1 MFEELGVISNLLI
14 LIIAFFA
21 LNQTSNLTIKH
32 SVRIAGAT
40 GLGKA
45 TVGFI
50 LVAFSTSLPE
60 LFVAIFAIMEPE
72 NVGISIG
79 NVLGSN
85 ITNICLV
92 LGIIFVLIAL
102 KYSGNAKFIPAMV
115 KEETRGLHF
124 ALLVASVIPLALL
137 YIGSARQIIGIS
149 LLLVFIYNIYR
160 LSKTRNSIAG
170 PSLEGENNKL
180 KKYILMAVLGS
191 AGVVAS
197 SFFIVETAPYL
208 ATAVGVPKVVIGATI
223 VAIGTSLPE
232 LVTSIDSIKKDH
244 ADLAL
249 GNIVGSCFMN
259 VTLILGV
266 TLVAAPFSVEIAIF
280 SKLIIFS
287 LIANLFLSYFLSNE
301 KIGWQEGAIF
311 LFIYCLFLVTSVSG
325 G

>member
-1 MFEELGVISNLLI
+1 MFEEIGLIGNLLI
-14 LIIAFFA
+14 LIAALFA
-21 LNQTSNLTIKH
+21 LNQASNLTIKH
-32 SVRIAGAT
+32 SVKIAGTT

-85 ITNICLV
+85 IANICLV
-92 LGIIFVLIAL
+92 LGIIFVLIAV
-102 KYSGNAKFIPAMV
+102 KYSDNAKFLPAMV

-137 YIGSARQIIGIS
+137 YVGSARQLIGVS

-160 LSKTRNSIAG
+160 LSKTRNGIKG
-170 PSLEGENNKL
+170 PALEGDKHKL
-180 KKYILMAVLGS
+180 KKYIIMAVLGV
-191 AGVVAS
+191 AGVVTS
-197 SFFIVETAPYL
+197 SYFIVETAPYL
-208 ATAVGVPKVVIGATI
+208 AISAGIPKVVIGATI

-232 LVTSIDSIKKDH
+232 LVTSLDAIKKGH

-259 VTLILGV
+259 ITLILGV
-266 TLVAAPFSVEIAIF
+266 TLVAAPFSVNIEIF

-301 KIGWQEGAIF
+301 KIGWQEGAIL
-311 LFIYCLFLVTSVSG
+311 LFIYCLFLVTSVNG

>member
-1 MFEELGVISNLLI
+1 MFEELGLLGNLLI
-14 LIIAFFA
+14 LIVALFA

-60 LFVAIFAIMEPE
+60 LFVALFAIMEPE

-85 ITNICLV
+85 IANICLV

-102 KYSGNAKFIPAMV
+102 KYSDNAKFLPAMV

-137 YIGSARQIIGIS
+137 YIGSARQIIGVS

-170 PSLEGENNKL
+170 PSLEGEKNKL

-197 SFFIVETAPYL
+197 SYFIVETAPYL
-208 ATAVGVPKVVIGATI
+208 ATTVGVPKVVIGATVI
-223 VAIGTSLPE
+223 AIGTSLPE
-232 LVTSIDSIKKDH
+232 LVTSLGSIKKGH

-266 TLVAAPFSVEIAIF
+266 TLVAAPFSVDIAIF

-311 LFIYCLFLVTSVSG
+311 LFIYCLFLVTSISSG
-325 G
+325 

>member
-1 MFEELGVISNLLI
+1 MFEEIGLIGNLLI
-14 LIIAFFA
+14 LIAALFA
-21 LNQTSNLTIKH
+21 LNQASNLTIKH
-32 SVRIAGAT
+32 SVKIAGAT

-45 TVGFI
+45 TVGFV

-85 ITNICLV
+85 IANICLV

-102 KYSGNAKFIPAMV
+102 KYSDNVKFLPAMV

-137 YIGSARQIIGIS
+137 YVGSARQVIGVS

-160 LSKTRNSIAG
+160 LSKTRNGIKG
-170 PSLEGENNKL
+170 PALEGDKHKL
-180 KKYILMAVLGS
+180 KKYIIMAVLGA
-191 AGVVAS
+191 AGVVTS
-197 SFFIVETAPYL
+197 SYFIVETAPYL
-208 ATAVGVPKVVIGATI
+208 AISAGIPKVVIGATI

-232 LVTSIDSIKKDH
+232 LVTSLDAIKKGH

-259 VTLILGV
+259 ITLILGI
-266 TLVAAPFSVEIAIF
+266 TLVDPPFTVDIAVF

-301 KIGWQEGAIF
+301 KIGW
-311 LFIYCLFLVTSVSG
+311 
-325 G
+325 

>member
-1 MFEELGVISNLLI
+1 MFEELGVLGNLLI

-180 KKYILMAVLGS
+180 KKYILMAILGS

>member
-1 MFEELGVISNLLI
+1 VFEELGLVGNLLVLI
-14 LIIAFFA
+14 LALFA
-21 LNQTSNLTIKH
+21 LNQTSNFTIKH
-32 SVRIAGAT
+32 SVNIAGAT
-40 GLGKA
+40 RLGKA

-60 LFVAIFAIMEPE
+60 LFVAIFAIREPE
-72 NVGISIG
+72 NIGISIG

-85 ITNICLV
+85 IANICLV
-92 LGIIFVLIAL
+92 LGIIFVLITVR
-102 KYSGNAKFIPAMV
+102 YSDSAKFLPAIV
-115 KEETRGLHF
+115 KGETRGFHF

-137 YIGSARQIIGIS
+137 YIGSASQVIGVS
-149 LLLVFIYNIYR
+149 LLLVFVYNIYR
-160 LSKTRNSIAG
+160 LSKTRNST
-170 PSLEGENNKL
+170 EGTVPVAEKQKL
-180 KKYILMAVLGS
+180 KKYILMAVLGA

-197 SFFIVETAPYL
+197 SYFIVETAPYL
-208 ATAVGVPKVVIGATI
+208 AISVGVPKVVVGATV

-232 LVTSIDSIKKDH
+232 LITSIDALKKGY

-266 TLVAAPFSVEIAIF
+266 TLVAAPFRVDVNGF
-280 SKLIIFS
+280 SNLIIFS

-301 KIGWQEGAIF
+301 KVGWKEGTIF
-311 LFIYCLFLVTSVSG
+311 LFIYGLFLVTSISG

>member
-1 MFEELGVISNLLI
+1 MFEELGLLGNLLI
-14 LIIAFFA
+14 LIVALFA

-85 ITNICLV
+85 IANICLV
-92 LGIIFVLIAL
+92 LGIIFVIIAL
-102 KYSGNAKFIPAMV
+102 KYSDNAKFLPAMV

-170 PSLEGENNKL
+170 PSLEGEKNKL

-197 SFFIVETAPYL
+197 SYFIVETAPYL
-208 ATAVGVPKVVIGATI
+208 ATTVGVPKVVIGATI

-232 LVTSIDSIKKDH
+232 LVTSFESIKKGH

-266 TLVAAPFSVEIAIF
+266 TLVAAPFSVDIAIF

-311 LFIYCLFLVTSVSG
+311 LFIYCLFLVTSISSG
-325 G
+325 

>member
-1 MFEELGVISNLLI
+1 MFEELGLLGNLLI
-14 LIIAFFA
+14 LIVALFA

-85 ITNICLV
+85 IANIGLV

-102 KYSGNAKFIPAMV
+102 KYSDNAKFLPAMV

-170 PSLEGENNKL
+170 PSLQGEKNKL

-197 SFFIVETAPYL
+197 SYFIVETAPYL
-208 ATAVGVPKVVIGATI
+208 ATTVGVPKVVIGATVI
-223 VAIGTSLPE
+223 AIGTSLPE
-232 LVTSIDSIKKDH
+232 LVTSLGSIKKGH

-266 TLVAAPFSVEIAIF
+266 TLVAAPFSVDIAIF

-287 LIANLFLSYFLSNE
+287 LIANLFLSIFLSNE

-311 LFIYCLFLVTSVSG
+311 LFIYCLFLVTSISSG
-325 G
+325 

>member
-1 MFEELGVISNLLI
+1 MFEEIGLIGNLLI
-14 LIIAFFA
+14 LIAALFA
-21 LNQTSNLTIKH
+21 LNQASNLTIKH
-32 SVRIAGAT
+32 SVKIAGAT

-85 ITNICLV
+85 IANICLV
-92 LGIIFVLIAL
+92 LGIIFVLIAV
-102 KYSGNAKFIPAMV
+102 KYSDNAKFLPAMV

-137 YIGSARQIIGIS
+137 YVGSARQLIGVS

-160 LSKTRNSIAG
+160 LSKTRNGIKG
-170 PSLEGENNKL
+170 PALEGDKHKL
-180 KKYILMAVLGS
+180 KKYIIMAVLGA
-191 AGVVAS
+191 AGVVTS
-197 SFFIVETAPYL
+197 SYFIVETAPYL
-208 ATAVGVPKVVIGATI
+208 AISAGIPKVVIGATI

-232 LVTSIDSIKKDH
+232 LVTSLDAIKKGH

-259 VTLILGV
+259 ITLILGV
-266 TLVAAPFSVEIAIF
+266 TLVAAPFSVNIEIF

-301 KIGWQEGAIF
+301 KIGWQEGAIL

>member
-1 MFEELGVISNLLI
+1 MFEELGLIGNLLI
-14 LIIAFFA
+14 LIVSLFA
-21 LNQTSNLTIKH
+21 LNQASNLTIKH
-32 SVRIAGAT
+32 SVKIAGAT

-60 LFVAIFAIMEPE
+60 LFVAIFAIVEPE

-102 KYSGNAKFIPAMV
+102 KYSDNAKFLPAMV
-115 KEETRGLHF
+115 KKETRGLHF

-137 YIGSARQIIGIS
+137 YIGSARQVIGVS
-149 LLLVFIYNIYR
+149 LLLVFIYNMYQ
-160 LSKTRNSIAG
+160 LSKTRNAKEGPVLAG
-170 PSLEGENNKL
+170 KRHEL
-180 KKYILMAVLGS
+180 KKYIAIAVLGA

-197 SFFIVETAPYL
+197 SYFIVGTASYL
-208 ATAVGVPKVVIGATI
+208 ALSVGIPKVVIGATI

-232 LVTSIDSIKKDH
+232 LVTSLDSIKKGH

-259 VTLILGV
+259 ITLILGV
-266 TLVAAPFSVEIAIF
+266 TLVAAPFSVNIAVF

-311 LFIYCLFLVTSVSG
+311 LFIYCLFLVTSISG

>member
-1 MFEELGVISNLLI
+1 MFGEIGLIGNLLI
-14 LIIAFFA
+14 LIVALFA
-21 LNQTSNLTIKH
+21 LNQASNLTIKH
-32 SVRIAGAT
+32 SVKIAGAT
-40 GLGKA
+40 GFGKA

-85 ITNICLV
+85 IANICLV
-92 LGIIFVLIAL
+92 LGIIFVLISL
-102 KYSGNAKFIPAMV
+102 KYSDSAKFLPAMV
-115 KEETRGLHF
+115 KEETKGLHF

-137 YIGSARQIIGIS
+137 YIGSARQVIGIS
-149 LLLVFIYNIYR
+149 LLLVFVYNIYR
-160 LSKTRNSIAG
+160 LSKTRNGVDG
-170 PSLEGENNKL
+170 PVLVGQKHKL
-180 KKYILMAVLGS
+180 KKYIIMAVLGA

-197 SFFIVETAPYL
+197 SYFIVETASIL
-208 ATAVGVPKVVIGATI
+208 AISVGVPKVVIGATI
-223 VAIGTSLPE
+223 IAIGTSLPE
-232 LVTSIDSIKKDH
+232 LVTSLDSIKKGH

-259 VTLILGV
+259 ITLILGV
-266 TLVAAPFSVEIAIF
+266 TLVAAPFSVDIEIF

-287 LIANLFLSYFLSNE
+287 LMSNLFLSYFLSNE

-325 G
+325 R

>member
-1 MFEELGVISNLLI
+1 MFEELGLLGNLLI
-14 LIIAFFA
+14 LIVALFA

-60 LFVAIFAIMEPE
+60 LFVALFAIMEPE

-85 ITNICLV
+85 IANIGLV

-102 KYSGNAKFIPAMV
+102 KYSDNAKFLPAMV

-137 YIGSARQIIGIS
+137 YIGSARQIIGVS

-160 LSKTRNSIAG
+160 LSKTRNAIAG
-170 PSLEGENNKL
+170 PSLEGEKNKL

-197 SFFIVETAPYL
+197 SYFIVETAPYL
-208 ATAVGVPKVVIGATI
+208 ATTVGVPKVVIGATVI
-223 VAIGTSLPE
+223 AIGTSLPE
-232 LVTSIDSIKKDH
+232 LVTSLGSIKKGH

-266 TLVAAPFSVEIAIF
+266 TLVAAPFSVDIAIF

-311 LFIYCLFLVTSVSG
+311 LFIYCLFLVTSISSG
-325 G
+325 

>member
-1 MFEELGVISNLLI
+1 LLI
-14 LIIAFFA
+14 LLVAIFA

-32 SVRIAGAT
+32 SVKIAGAT

-45 TVGFI
+45 TVGFV

-85 ITNICLV
+85 IANIGLV
-92 LGIIFVLIAL
+92 LGTIFVLIAV
-102 KYSGNAKFIPAMV
+102 KYSENAKFLPAMV
-115 KEETRGLHF
+115 KEETRELHF
-124 ALLVASVIPLALL
+124 ALLVASVIPLGLL
-137 YIGSARQIIGIS
+137 YIGSASQLIGIS
-149 LLLVFIYNIYR
+149 LLLIFSYNIYR
-160 LSKTRNSIAG
+160 ISKTRTTIPG
-170 PSLEGENNKL
+170 PPLEGEKNEL

-197 SFFIVETAPYL
+197 SYFIVESGSYL
-208 ATAVGVPKVVIGATI
+208 ATSVGVPKVIIGATI

-232 LVTSIDSIKKDH
+232 LVTSIDAIKKGH

-259 VTLILGV
+259 ITLILGV

-280 SKLIIFS
+280 TNLIIFS
-287 LIANLFLSYFLSNE
+287 LVANVFLSYFLSNE
-301 KIGWQEGAIF
+301 KIGWKEGAVL
-311 LFIYCLFLVTSVSG
+311 LFIYSTFLLTSINTT
-325 G
+325 

>member
-1 MFEELGVISNLLI
+1 MFEELGVIGNLLI

-160 LSKTRNSIAG
+160 LSKTRNSIAV

-208 ATAVGVPKVVIGATI
+208 ASAVGVPKVVIGATI

>member
-1 MFEELGVISNLLI
+1 MFGEIGLIGNLLI
-14 LIIAFFA
+14 LIVALFA
-21 LNQTSNLTIKH
+21 LNQASNLTIKH
-32 SVRIAGAT
+32 SVKIAGAT

-85 ITNICLV
+85 IANICLV
-92 LGIIFVLIAL
+92 LGIIFVLIAM
-102 KYSGNAKFIPAMV
+102 KYSDNAKFLPAMV

-137 YIGSARQIIGIS
+137 YVGSARQLIGVS

-160 LSKTRNSIAG
+160 LSKTRNGIKG
-170 PSLEGENNKL
+170 PALEGDKHKL
-180 KKYILMAVLGS
+180 KKYTIMAVLGA
-191 AGVVAS
+191 AGVVTS
-197 SFFIVETAPYL
+197 SYFIVETAPYL
-208 ATAVGVPKVVIGATI
+208 AISAGIPKVVIGATI

-232 LVTSIDSIKKDH
+232 LVTSLDAIKKGH

-259 VTLILGV
+259 ITLILGV
-266 TLVAAPFSVEIAIF
+266 TLVAAPFSVNIEIF

-301 KIGWQEGAIF
+301 KIGWQEGAIL

>member
-1 MFEELGVISNLLI
+1 
-14 LIIAFFA
+14 
-21 LNQTSNLTIKH
+21 
-32 SVRIAGAT
+32 
-40 GLGKA
+40 
-45 TVGFI
+45 
-50 LVAFSTSLPE
+50 
-60 LFVAIFAIMEPE
+60 MEPE

-160 LSKTRNSIAG
+160 LSKTRNSIAV

>member
-1 MFEELGVISNLLI
+1 MFEELGLLGNLLI
-14 LIIAFFA
+14 LIVALFA

-40 GLGKA
+40 GLGKS

-85 ITNICLV
+85 IANIGLV

-102 KYSGNAKFIPAMV
+102 KYSDNAKFLPAMV

-170 PSLEGENNKL
+170 PSLQGEKNKL

-197 SFFIVETAPYL
+197 SYFIVETAPYL
-208 ATAVGVPKVVIGATI
+208 ATTVGVPKVVIGATVI
-223 VAIGTSLPE
+223 AIGTSLPE
-232 LVTSIDSIKKDH
+232 LVTSLGSIKKGH

-266 TLVAAPFSVEIAIF
+266 TLVAAPFSVDIAIF

-311 LFIYCLFLVTSVSG
+311 LFIYCLFLVTSISSG
-325 G
+325 